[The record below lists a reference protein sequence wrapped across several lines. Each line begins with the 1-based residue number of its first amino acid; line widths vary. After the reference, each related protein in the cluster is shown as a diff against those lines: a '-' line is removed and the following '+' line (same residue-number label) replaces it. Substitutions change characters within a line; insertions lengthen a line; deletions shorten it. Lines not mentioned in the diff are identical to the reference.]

1 MSNIKVDNIKY
12 IVPNTQ
18 VDALQQ
24 KKTEPEHK
32 TRVKQVNLSQHEVS
46 LLESGKTL
54 FDGMDDIDAVKV
66 EQIKAQIVSGELV
79 FDMDELAR
87 VIARLDHGK

>member
-1 MSNIKVDNIKY
+1 MSNIKVDNIKF

-18 VDALQQ
+18 VDALQP
-24 KKTEPEHK
+24 KKTESEHK

-54 FDGMDDIDAVKV
+54 FDGMEDIDAAKV
-66 EQIKAQIVSGELV
+66 EQIKAQIASGELV